1 MDLYKYLLPLIFLCG
16 TVLIAAEKPGTTRI
30 AKWKDDKACAFILMF
45 DDSSSTHVK
54 HVFPELQ
61 KRNLTGTFYINPGS
75 GHYRANRE
83 FWEKTL
89 PGAGFELGNH
99 TMTHKG
105 GDSKAEVETEV
116 TECNEVLHK
125 LTPDAPWPRLV
136 SFAKPGG
143 LKKGKWP
150 LTPEEHAALLAENHL
165 IQRPNFSGR
174 GAQVAFKTGGQMLAH
189 VDKAVKN
196 ESMEC
201 IIFHG
206 VGGDWI
212 SIPLPEFI
220 TLLDGL
226 TERKE
231 QVWVTH
237 HMAAYKYSKAR
248 DDASVK
254 ITATTSNQISLQ
266 LSSNLDPELYDQKL
280 TLVTVVPSTW
290 ETCLVRQGEEVTEI
304 EIQNNFV
311 RYDAMPGT
319 DLIIIHKK

>member
-1 MDLYKYLLPLIFLCG
+1 MNIVRSILSLIFLSAP
-16 TVLIAAEKPGTTRI
+16 LLFAEDKPGTTRI
-30 AKWKDDKACAFILMF
+30 AKWKDNKACAFILMF

-75 GHYRANRE
+75 GHYGANRQ

-105 GDSKAEVETEV
+105 GDSKAEVEKEITD
-116 TECNEVLHK
+116 CNEVVHH
-125 LTPDAPWPRLV
+125 LTPNAPWPRLV
-136 SFAKPGG
+136 TFAKPGG

-150 LTPEEHAALLAENHL
+150 LTAEEQAALLAENHL
-165 IQRPNFSGR
+165 IQRPSFSGR
-174 GAQVAFKTGGQMLAH
+174 GAQVAFKTGDQMLAH

-196 ESMEC
+196 HSMEC

-206 VGGDWI
+206 VEGDWI
-212 SIPLPEFI
+212 STPLSEFI
-220 TLLDGL
+220 ILLDGL
-226 TERKE
+226 TERDE

-248 DDASVK
+248 DNAKVK
-254 ITATTSNQISLQ
+254 ILTSSPNQITLEVN
-266 LSSNLDPELYDQKL
+266 SNLDPELYDQKL
-280 TLVTVVPSTW
+280 TLVTQVPATW
-290 ETCLVRQGEEVTEI
+290 KTVGVQQAGETSEFPVHKGTVLYEAR
-304 EIQNNFV
+304 
-311 RYDAMPGT
+311 PGNA
-319 DLIIIHKK
+319 LITLSGK